1 MQRVLII
8 RTSAIGD
15 VVFASPFA
23 YALKQ
28 TYPTA
33 KLAWLVEPGI
43 HDLLAGDP
51 TIDELIIWPRAEWV
65 GLWREG
71 RYRELWQR
79 VSRFR
84 RELHARQFD
93 LAIDLQG
100 LLKSGLLTWM
110 SGAKRRIGLGSRE
123 GSQWLMT
130 ETVSRRLPST
140 RMGPEYLRLA
150 EYLGLETGRFLPRLC
165 ISATVTASVD
175 ELLAERGLN
184 STPYA
189 VLAPFTTR
197 PQKHWFE
204 AAWIEL
210 ARRLRNE
217 LGVTPVI
224 LGGPGDRAAAK
235 RIAIAAPGSVALAGA
250 TRLPEAAALIRR
262 ASLLVGVDTG
272 LTHMGAAFGTPT
284 VALFGSTCP
293 YLDGGRSNFQVI
305 WLGLP
310 CSPCRRKPTC
320 HGQFTCL
327 RDITP
332 ERVLNEARTVLAEG
346 YLP

>member
-1 MQRVLII
+1 MQRILIV

-23 YALKQ
+23 FALKQ
-28 TYPTA
+28 THPTA
-33 KLAWLVEPGI
+33 HLAWLVEPGI
-43 HDLLAGDP
+43 HELLVDDP
-51 TIDELIIWPRAEWV
+51 SIDEVILWPRAEWV
-65 GLWREG
+65 ALWREG
-71 RYRELWQR
+71 RYDELRQR
-79 VSRFR
+79 IGAFR
-84 RELHARQFD
+84 RELRARQFD

-130 ETVSRRLPST
+130 ETVSRHMPST

-150 EYLGLETGRFLPRLC
+150 EYLALETGRFLPRLC
-165 ISATVTASVD
+165 LSPQVTASAA
-175 ELLAERGLN
+175 ELLAARGLAN
-184 STPYA
+184 TPYA
-189 VLAPFTTR
+189 VFAPFTTR

-204 AAWIEL
+204 AAWIAL
-210 ARRLRNE
+210 ARRLHDE

-224 LGGPGDRAAAK
+224 LGGPGDREAAERMAT
-235 RIAIAAPGSVALAGA
+235 AAPGSVALAGA
-250 TRLPEAAALIRR
+250 TRLPEAAALVRQ
-262 ASLLVGVDTG
+262 AALLVGVDTG

-293 YLDGGRSNFQVI
+293 YTDGGRSNFRVI
-305 WLGLP
+305 WLGMP
-310 CSPCRRKPTC
+310 CSPCQRKPTC
-320 HGQFTCL
+320 HGQFPCL

-332 ERVLNEARTVLAEG
+332 ERVLTEARAVLAEG
-346 YLP
+346 HLP